1 MNISPGEAPL
11 AVEIVGR
18 RASHFTRLPLL
29 LAHSLAVPC
38 RLTPIPDMRKIDAGS
53 YAGNPA
59 LKLPI
64 LRHGEHTVFGA
75 LNICRALADHSLAHP
90 ARLVVWPEDLHD
102 TLSRNAHELLWH
114 SMAAQVQLVMG
125 ITICKLPAD
134 NPFFVKIRASLE
146 GSLAWLDSHL
156 SGILQLLPAN
166 RDISLFES
174 ALFCLVEHFQVRA
187 TVSTTAFDALNEF
200 AAIFGRRDAA
210 RATAYP

>member
-1 MNISPGEAPL
+1 MSISTIEVPQA
-11 AVEIVGR
+11 EIVGR

-29 LAHSLAVPC
+29 LAHSLGVPC
-38 RLTPIPDMRKIDAGS
+38 RLTPIPDMRKLDTGS

-64 LRHGEHTVFGA
+64 LRTGEHTVFGA
-75 LNICRALADHSLAHP
+75 LNICRALAAHP
-90 ARLVVWPEDLHD
+90 SAHSALLVVWPEDQRD

-134 NPFFVKIRASLE
+134 NPFFVKARASLE

-156 SGILQLLPAN
+156 RNILQLLPAT
-166 RDISLFES
+166 RDISLFEA
-174 ALFCLVEHFQVRA
+174 ALFCLVEHFQVRS
-187 TVSTTAFDALNEF
+187 TVSIATFDVLKEF
-200 AAIFGRRDAA
+200 AATFGQREAA